1 MRQIDLKRILIY
13 IAFAYGIAWS
23 GGLAIYLTGGLANSP
38 YTLVLLTVVYMGAP
52 AIAHVLTRLIT
63 HEGWQDIGLLPN
75 LRPGW
80 PYWLMGW
87 FAPGILTLVGLAVY
101 FVLFPAYY
109 DPSLGA
115 VKKLL
120 AAQAGQATAAVSPW
134 LIVISQTITAM
145 LIAPLLNAIPTL
157 GEEFGWRAYLQP
169 KLMPLGGRRAVLLV
183 GVIWGV
189 WHWPVIA
196 MGHNYGL
203 NYPGVPWTGFLTMVW
218 FTLVT
223 GTLLGWAALRAGS
236 VWPAVIGH
244 GALNGIAAL
253 GALFVKGQPSPL
265 LGPMPVGWVGSIGF
279 AVVALLIFLWPGALR
294 PNDLQ
299 QKPE

>member
-1 MRQIDLKRILIY
+1 
-13 IAFAYGIAWS
+13 
-23 GGLAIYLTGGLANSP
+23 
-38 YTLVLLTVVYMGAP
+38 
-52 AIAHVLTRLIT
+52 VLTRLIT
-63 HEGWQDIGLLPN
+63 HEGWQETGLVPG
-75 LRPGW
+75 LRRGW
-80 PYWLMGW
+80 PYWLIGW
-87 FAPGILTLVGLAVY
+87 FAPGILTLVGLVIY
-101 FVLFPAYY
+101 FLLFPAYY
-109 DPSLGA
+109 DASLGV

-120 AAQAGQATAAVSPW
+120 ASQAGQAAATVSPW
-134 LIVISQTITAM
+134 LIVISQTVTAM

-169 KLMPLGGRRAVLLV
+169 KLMPLGGRKAILLV

-203 NYPGVPWTGFLTMVW
+203 NYPGVPWTGFLMMVW

-223 GTLLGWAALRAGS
+223 GTLLGWVTLRARS

-253 GALFVKGQPSPL
+253 GALFVKGQPNPL
-265 LGPMPVGWVGSIGF
+265 LGPMPVGLVGSIGF
-279 AVVALLIFLWPGALR
+279 AAVALAIFLSPGALR
-294 PNDLQ
+294 PKAPQ
-299 QKPE
+299 QDPE